1 MDGDWDPVWTYRDRG
16 YYSLAFI
23 GYIFLYTLIVGGFAP
38 PTPSL
43 IHFNVS
49 DEDNAYIY
57 ESDEEEETEELI
69 INNII
74 Y

>member
-1 MDGDWDPVWTYRDRG
+1 M
-16 YYSLAFI
+16 
-23 GYIFLYTLIVGGFAP
+23 GGFAP

-49 DEDNAYIY
+49 DEVNCESLLNASHYLVLQDNAYIY

>member
-1 MDGDWDPVWTYRDRG
+1 M
-16 YYSLAFI
+16 
-23 GYIFLYTLIVGGFAP
+23 LYTLIVGGFAP

-43 IHFNVS
+43 IHFIVS
-49 DEDNAYIY
+49 DEVNCGSLLNIPHYIVFQDSTYIY